1 MDTSLQKFNKSY
13 EESQRTGYVNSL
25 LVSFVSFLCKLTNS
39 TTDELCPNMKLPS
52 SIPDADKAI
61 QVLCSQ
67 LSDLLQRAAEI
78 IKCSRS
84 EVKVVGQLEPGKI
97 YCLQVE
103 LESVN
108 MDWIFE
114 VCEHLRKK
122 GIEVVVLNSS
132 ASFVSV
138 PEGYEIVKIVKK
150 V

>member
-1 MDTSLQKFNKSY
+1 MVKGEDLNTLFTSFANFVEKLTKNKVEFVPIQPGEMLSI
-13 EESQRTGYVNSL
+13 SL
-25 LVSFVSFLCKLTNS
+25 LRMSELLTNA
-39 TTDELCPNMKLPS
+39 T
-52 SIPDADKAI
+52 KA
-61 QVLCSQ
+61 L
-67 LSDLLQRAAEI
+67 DN
-78 IKCSRS
+78 S

-97 YCLQVE
+97 YCLQ

-132 ASFVSV
+132 ASFISV